1 MFSPAVV
8 IVVDALA
15 GACAVACRRTG
26 LAVLL
31 LAVLLAV
38 PPVRAAELVQV
49 AAHRADPRHPDTA
62 PPLYGFLTH
71 PPGRGPFPAV
81 VVLHGCAGFGQPDIA
96 AAERLRAAG
105 YLALALD
112 SLGGTDA
119 CRMQGGAPAEARDAG
134 AALRMLAARPDV
146 AAGRIAV
153 LGFSMG
159 GFAVL
164 DLGTQGRGAPSGGVA
179 SGGVPSGAA
188 PAAGPRFRAAVAF
201 YPNCRFSTGVM
212 TAPLLILMGSADDWT
227 SVAACR
233 AMLARGA
240 GRGANVRL
248 VVYPG
253 ATHAFDVPARAHTTL
268 GHHIRY
274 DPSAARAAWGQVRA
288 FLAAAFAQALPP
300 ALPGGRIAPK

>member
-1 MFSPAVV
+1 MSPAQRV
-8 IVVDALA
+8 LRGA
-15 GACAVACRRTG
+15 GARASRIACRAG
-26 LAVLL
+26 LAALVL
-31 LAVLLAV
+31 AALLAV
-38 PPVRAAELVQV
+38 PPVRAGELVQV

-119 CRMQGGAPAEARDAG
+119 CRMPGGAPAEARDAG

-164 DLGTQGRGAPSGGVA
+164 DLVTQGGG
-179 SGGVPSGAA
+179 A

-212 TAPLLILMGSADDWT
+212 TTPLLILMGSADDWT
-227 SVAACR
+227 PVAACR
-233 AMLARGA
+233 AILDRRA
-240 GRGANVRL
+240 GRGAKVRL

-253 ATHAFDVPARAHTTL
+253 ATHAFDVPARAHTIL

-274 DPSAARAAWGQVRA
+274 DAAAARAAWGQVRA

-300 ALPGGRIAPK
+300 ALPGGRVAPK